1 MEVKPREVGVKVHV
15 EEIEGLGGCWSPFGM
30 VFVACAWELLISYS
44 AERFCTNG

>member
-30 VFVACAWELLISYS
+30 VLSLVLGSLLISYS